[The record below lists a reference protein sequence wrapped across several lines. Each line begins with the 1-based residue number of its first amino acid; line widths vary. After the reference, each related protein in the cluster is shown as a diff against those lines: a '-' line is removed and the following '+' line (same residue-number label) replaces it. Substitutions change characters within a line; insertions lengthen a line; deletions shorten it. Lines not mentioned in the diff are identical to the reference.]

1 MAPVVQSE
9 DSDSDSDS
17 SSAESRP
24 TPKTIP
30 RLDLAAPTP
39 KSTRPRQSSSKVKEI
54 EKRADIA
61 KDAQIA
67 ALKQQVK
74 NLGKKNEKNK
84 EVLRE
89 RDVQRTPPES
99 EEEDDNEVVEMSSYS
114 NSFVSKGIV
123 GQTAQ
128 KPVPKKLRK
137 SGEAPVAT
145 PMSRRPLT
153 EMDKNVPS
161 DDHLTA
167 AAAWENEKAG
177 AALTSPPSSPLKR
190 KRVHGSSPPPI
201 RSSAT
206 SKSKRR
212 KRAKVVEE
220 PLPKAE
226 FVSGKAP
233 GGSRTNLKDYT
244 EPARKLLKR
253 AMHAYEYDVCV
264 EAGERMELTER
275 MANMINKYGSHARSA
290 LKDGVRP
297 LVAPTYKFKIGDSK
311 EIVRKNIKIW
321 EASINESAFHYK
333 DPATLTGYA
342 GNTIIMDS
350 IRTIF
355 FKTKAGR
362 GIVYSTYFSPISLIE
377 FCIEEYSTGR
387 FQQGFF
393 DEVANKERYNVHLQ
407 DLTEWAALKPSVTDV
422 IFQRMHDQCR
432 ALTGVAPVKAMGR
445 LTETNRARA
454 LEELEAM
461 EVDSDAEQAE
471 DELGEK
477 SDEHLGEKLVE
488 QDAVPES

>member
-1 MAPVVQSE
+1 M
-9 DSDSDSDS
+9 
-17 SSAESRP
+17 
-24 TPKTIP
+24 
-30 RLDLAAPTP
+30 
-39 KSTRPRQSSSKVKEI
+39 TR
-54 EKRADIA
+54 DW
-61 KDAQIA
+61 
-67 ALKQQVK
+67 
-74 NLGKKNEKNK
+74 
-84 EVLRE
+84 
-89 RDVQRTPPES
+89 
-99 EEEDDNEVVEMSSYS
+99 VVE
-114 NSFVSKGIV
+114 
-123 GQTAQ
+123 
-128 KPVPKKLRK
+128 
-137 SGEAPVAT
+137 
-145 PMSRRPLT
+145 
-153 EMDKNVPS
+153 D
-161 DDHLTA
+161 LTA

-177 AALTSPPSSPLKR
+177 AALTSTPSSPLKR

-233 GGSRTNLKDYT
+233 GGSHTNLKDYT
-244 EPARKLLKR
+244 EPARKLLKH
-253 AMHAYEYDVCV
+253 AMHAYEVRVWTKSGYPGAELRARWVGEIWDEVCV
-264 EAGERMELTER
+264 EAGER
-275 MANMINKYGSHARSA
+275 MANMINKYGSHARST

-297 LVAPTYKFKIGDSK
+297 LVAPTYKFKISDSK
-311 EIVRKNIKIW
+311 EIGRKNIKIW

-488 QDAVPES
+488 QDAVPKS

>member
-1 MAPVVQSE
+1 MLQKCRGIGGEGGTLSVGN
-9 DSDSDSDS
+9 
-17 SSAESRP
+17 SRDERSP
-24 TPKTIP
+24 SRAATVTREKGAFLAIVYLGEIGTS
-30 RLDLAAPTP
+30 RL
-39 KSTRPRQSSSKVKEI
+39 
-54 EKRADIA
+54 
-61 KDAQIA
+61 
-67 ALKQQVK
+67 
-74 NLGKKNEKNK
+74 
-84 EVLRE
+84 
-89 RDVQRTPPES
+89 
-99 EEEDDNEVVEMSSYS
+99 
-114 NSFVSKGIV
+114 GIV
-123 GQTAQ
+123 DSIT
-128 KPVPKKLRK
+128 
-137 SGEAPVAT
+137 
-145 PMSRRPLT
+145 
-153 EMDKNVPS
+153 
-161 DDHLTA
+161 
-167 AAAWENEKAG
+167 
-177 AALTSPPSSPLKR
+177 
-190 KRVHGSSPPPI
+190 
-201 RSSAT
+201 
-206 SKSKRR
+206 
-212 KRAKVVEE
+212 
-220 PLPKAE
+220 
-226 FVSGKAP
+226 
-233 GGSRTNLKDYT
+233 T

-253 AMHAYEYDVCV
+253 AMHAYEVRVWTKSGYPGAELRARWVGEIWDEVCV

-275 MANMINKYGSHARSA
+275 MANMINKYGSHARST

-342 GNTIIMDS
+342 GNSIIMDS

-362 GIVYSTYFSPISLIE
+362 GIVYSTYFSPISLVTLALLFTAARLFSPHESHVNPSIQQIE

-471 DELGEK
+471 DDLGEK

-488 QDAVPES
+488 QDASGKTSLG